1 MCIILKFNA
10 LWESLYCSL
19 PDITK
24 LLGASIYTKNLFVEQ
39 TGRKKNEENGQ
50 KSFEFVYFR
59 SSMNVFGSLSK
70 VHTKW

>member
-39 TGRKKNEENGQ
+39 TGRKKMRKMGKNRLNLYISEVQ
-50 KSFEFVYFR
+50 
-59 SSMNVFGSLSK
+59 
-70 VHTKW
+70 